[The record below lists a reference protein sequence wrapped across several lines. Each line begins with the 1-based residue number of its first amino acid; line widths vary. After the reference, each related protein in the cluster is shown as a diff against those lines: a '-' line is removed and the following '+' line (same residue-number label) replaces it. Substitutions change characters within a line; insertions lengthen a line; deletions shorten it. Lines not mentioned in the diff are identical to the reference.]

1 MHGNFL
7 DAAHVPAAFEG
18 RVEELVHDFACRV
31 ARNVAT
37 GHHKHVGVVVHAR
50 HLGNFGH
57 PYEGGAYVL
66 VLVERH
72 GDSFAAAA
80 DGDAA
85 FHFARLHTLSEGVGK
100 VGIVAAFGGV
110 SAVVLVS
117 NALFFEVLLDVVLE
131 FIAGVV
137 AGKSY
142 HCFHNV

>member
-1 MHGNFL
+1 M
-7 DAAHVPAAFEG
+7 
-18 RVEELVHDFACRV
+18 
-31 ARNVAT
+31 
-37 GHHKHVGVVVHAR
+37 HAR

-66 VLVERH
+66 MFVERH
-72 GDSFAAAA
+72 GYAFAAAA

-85 FHFARLHTLSEGVGK
+85 FHFARFHTLSEGVGK
-100 VGIVAAFGGV
+100 VGIVAAFSGV

-117 NALFFEVLLDVVLE
+117 NALLFKVLLDVLLE